1 MSHSKQPTYDFL
13 DDDAEDDTLPRQ
25 KTVAKMRGHVLIA
38 EDDAPLRDMLE
49 TILRLEGHHVTT
61 VPSADAMLR
70 AVSSSTH
77 GEQPFDVV
85 VTDVR
90 MPGASGLDVVERLRA
105 DGFRLPIIVMT
116 AFPDEGIRTR
126 AHALDTLLI
135 AKPFSL
141 ETICFAIQSLV
152 RQCAL

>member
-1 MSHSKQPTYDFL
+1 MKHSDELTYDFL
-13 DDDAEDDTLPRQ
+13 DDADEDTLPRQ
-25 KTVAKMRGHVLIA
+25 RAVEKMRGHVLIA
-38 EDDAPLRDMLE
+38 EDDGPLRDMLA

-70 AVSSSTH
+70 AVGDRTDADAP
-77 GEQPFDVV
+77 PFDVV
-85 VTDVR
+85 LTDVR
-90 MPGASGLDVVERLRA
+90 MPGSSGLDVVEMLRS
-105 DGFRLPIIVMT
+105 DGHRIPIIVMT
-116 AFPDEGIRTR
+116 AFPDEGIRSR
-126 AHALDTLLI
+126 AHSLDTLLI